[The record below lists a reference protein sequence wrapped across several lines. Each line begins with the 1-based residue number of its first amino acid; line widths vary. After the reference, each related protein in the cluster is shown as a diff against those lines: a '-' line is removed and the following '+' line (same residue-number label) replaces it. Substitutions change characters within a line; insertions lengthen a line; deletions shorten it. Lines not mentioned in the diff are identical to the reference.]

1 MMVVPRVVL
10 AFTAKRPGPVAGSA
24 AIEHFLANASHVA
37 LYACMVVL
45 PTSGIL
51 MGYFGKWPTLAYRSS
66 QNKGLSSIGTSN
78 IGVTLSMRIPRCIR
92 CLGRTRVQG

>member
-51 MGYFGKWPTLAYRSS
+51 MGYFGEWPTLTYW
-66 QNKGLSSIGTSN
+66 
-78 IGVTLSMRIPRCIR
+78 
-92 CLGRTRVQG
+92 